1 MNKIILAAVTAA
13 TLIGSAGIASAND
26 SYRGWGWGWGSGTGE
41 RREARQESAIEQGR
55 RNGTLSAREYRN
67 LQAEQANIDRL
78 QNRARAD
85 GVVTYREAQEIRNAQ
100 NNASR
105 HIYNDT
111 HNSEGRN
118 PSWYRRWY

>member
-41 RREARQESAIEQGR
+41 RREARQEAAIEQGR
-55 RNGTLSAREYRN
+55 RNGSLTASEYRQ

-85 GVVTYREAQEIRNAQ
+85 GYVSNAERAQIRAAQ
-100 NNASR
+100 NNAAR
-105 HIYNDT
+105 HIYQET
-111 HNSEGRN
+111 HDRDGRG
-118 PSWYRRWY
+118 PWYRRWY